1 MFWNSLINTKTSWVL
16 FALGIASF
24 FFLLDCSKQNDLVNV
39 SRSNRIPKN
48 IDFNFHVR
56 PILSDRCY
64 TCHGPDEKARKAGL
78 RFDLETEA
86 FKELSE
92 SPGHFAIVKGD
103 VSNSQMVQRIL
114 SSNPE
119 EVMPPPESNLIL
131 EDHEKEILKKW
142 IEQGAEWK
150 THWSFIPPVKTK
162 PPSVQNQDWP
172 RNEIDHFILHK
183 LESEGITPN
192 PEASKEQLI
201 RRLSFDLTGLPPTPE
216 EIDIFLNDPTKNAYE
231 KTVDRLLASVAFAEN
246 QAARWLDLARYA
258 DTHGYQD
265 DLPRLMYP
273 WRDWVIH
280 AFDKNMPFDQFV
292 KWQLAGDLL
301 PNATKEQ
308 ILATAFNRNHK
319 ITQEGGVIPEEYRTE
334 YVADRSHTFATAFL
348 GMTMEC
354 ARCHDHKYD
363 PVSQKEYYS
372 LFSFF
377 NSVEEKGL
385 MDYGEIPQPTLTLT
399 KKEIAEVLTFIKNV
413 DEQDSLKIMVMADM
427 PAPRKTYQLNRG
439 QYDQPLEQV
448 FPSTPECILPFPEA
462 LPPNRLGLADWL
474 MDKDHPLFAR
484 VTVNRFWQQIFGNGM
499 VSTPF
504 DFGNQGALPVHP
516 ELLDWLAVHFRENNW
531 DVKTLFKY
539 IVLSS
544 TYRQSSVVN
553 AAMLERD
560 PKNELLA
567 RGSRSRLT
575 AEQIRDQ
582 ALAISGLLVA
592 DVGGPSVKP
601 YQPPGLWDEMTSG
614 GGRVKYVPD
623 TGDKLYRRSLYTY
636 WKRTIPPPSMMTFD
650 AAGRDICTV
659 KRQSTSTPLQA
670 LVLLNDPQFLE
681 ASKVLAYNAIKKR
694 EPTKDCIQ
702 LIFRKATSR
711 FPTAEELAGLTSLY
725 KEQKNRFSND
735 EESINELIDIGEYE
749 LDLTAM
755 DQANWAALTIIAST
769 ILNLDE
775 TITKS

>member
-1 MFWNSLINTKTSWVL
+1 MFRNSIILTKISLVL
-16 FALGIASF
+16 VALGITG
-24 FFLLDCSKQNDLVNV
+24 LLFILNCSRQNDSEPSTLSYQV
-39 SRSNRIPKN
+39 PAH

-64 TCHGPDEKARKAGL
+64 TCHGPDEKAREAGL
-78 RFDLETEA
+78 RFDIEAEA

-92 SPGHFAIVKGD
+92 TPGKFAITKGD
-103 VSNSQMVQRIL
+103 IINSQMIHRIF
-114 SSNPE
+114 SKDSAE
-119 EVMPPPESNLIL
+119 IMPPPESNLFL

-142 IEQGAEWK
+142 IAQGAEWK
-150 THWSFIPPVKTK
+150 THWSFIPPKK
-162 PPSVQNQDWP
+162 AKLPPIESKNWVT
-172 RNEIDHFILHK
+172 NEIDYFILHR
-183 LESEGITPN
+183 LEKEGIVPN
-192 PEASKEQLI
+192 PPATKEQLI
-201 RRLSFDLTGLPPTPE
+201 RRVSFDLTGLPPTPE
-216 EIDIFLNDPTKNAYE
+216 AIDLFLNDDDKNAYE
-231 KTVDRLLASVAFAEN
+231 KLVDQLLTAPAYAEN
-246 QAARWLDLARYA
+246 QAAQWLDLARYA

-280 AFDKNMPFDQFV
+280 AFDKNMPYDQFV

-301 PNATKEQ
+301 PNATTAQ

-334 YVADRSHTFATAFL
+334 YVADRSQTFATAFL
-348 GMTMEC
+348 GITMEC

-363 PVSQKEYYS
+363 PVLQKEYYS

-385 MDYGEIPQPTLTLT
+385 MDYGEIPEPTITLT
-399 KKEIAEVLTFIKNV
+399 KKEIEEVLTFIKNV

-427 PAPRKTYQLNRG
+427 PVPRKTYQLNRG
-439 QYDQPLEQV
+439 QYDQPLEEV
-448 FPSTPECILPFPEA
+448 FPSTPDCILPFSEA

-484 VTVNRFWQQIFGNGM
+484 VTVNRFWQQVFGNGI

-531 DVKTLFKY
+531 DVKAVFKY
-539 IVLSS
+539 IVMSA
-544 TYRQSSVVN
+544 TYRQSSIVN
-553 AAMLERD
+553 PAMLERD

-582 ALAISGLLVA
+582 ALAISGLLIT

-601 YQPPGLWDEMTSG
+601 YQPPGL
-614 GGRVKYVPD
+614 
-623 TGDKLYRRSLYTY
+623 
-636 WKRTIPPPSMMTFD
+636 
-650 AAGRDICTV
+650 
-659 KRQSTSTPLQA
+659 
-670 LVLLNDPQFLE
+670 
-681 ASKVLAYNAIKKR
+681 
-694 EPTKDCIQ
+694 
-702 LIFRKATSR
+702 
-711 FPTAEELAGLTSLY
+711 
-725 KEQKNRFSND
+725 
-735 EESINELIDIGEYE
+735 
-749 LDLTAM
+749 
-755 DQANWAALTIIAST
+755 
-769 ILNLDE
+769 
-775 TITKS
+775 